1 MEIAVKRSLKQFP
14 SLKSYYLSTD
24 ESQARLI
31 QLKSLFE
38 DPLTEVYLT
47 FLKSILPTFTHM
59 NQFLQRDKP
68 LIHVLYPQLRK
79 LLKRILDK
87 YLKPS
92 VLAKSVTDQKLAD
105 VNFKDLENQVNNDD
119 LVVE

>member
-1 MEIAVKRSLKQFP
+1 
-14 SLKSYYLSTD
+14 
-24 ESQARLI
+24 
-31 QLKSLFE
+31 
-38 DPLTEVYLT
+38 
-47 FLKSILPTFTHM
+47 M

-79 LLKRILDK
+79 LLKRILNK
-87 YLKPS
+87 CLKPS